1 MDVIIL
7 VHIIDLSVL
16 SHLYCRIDIFHS
28 HSERFLKALDI
39 CQKCAKDDLKDV
51 SLGKALGWDD
61 VMAEYGN
68 AWRQYESKAKGWKG
82 LSRKVGRTVGD
93 NAPSVIPF
101 LNFIPEGQYKT
112 LFAGLHLIFAVS
124 VVVSKGLESVCNKS
138 IGCRSDE
145 QSKTTDPRSLQG
157 HTTEYL

>member
-1 MDVIIL
+1 M
-7 VHIIDLSVL
+7 SVL
-16 SHLYCRIDIFHS
+16 SDLYRRIDIFQS
-28 HSERFLKALDI
+28 HSERFLKALEI

-51 SLGKALGWDD
+51 SIGKALGWDD

-68 AWRQYESKAKGWKG
+68 AWRQYENKAKGWKG
-82 LSRKVGRTVGD
+82 LSRKVGRMAGD

-124 VVVSKGLESVCNKS
+124 LVVF
-138 IGCRSDE
+138 
-145 QSKTTDPRSLQG
+145 QG
-157 HTTEYL
+157 IRIYL

>member
-7 VHIIDLSVL
+7 VHIVYLSVL
-16 SHLYCRIDIFHS
+16 SDLYCRIDIFQS
-28 HSERFLKALDI
+28 HSDRFLKALEL
-39 CQKCAKDDLKDV
+39 CQKFAKDDLKDV
-51 SLGKALGWDD
+51 SIGKALSWDD
-61 VMAEYGN
+61 VMIEYGN

-82 LSRKVGRTVGD
+82 LSRKLGRVTGD

-101 LNFIPEGQYKT
+101 LTFIPEGQYRT

-124 VVVSKGLESVCNKS
+124 IITSKELLCISNKT

-145 QSKTTDPRSLQG
+145 QSKTSDPRSLQG
-157 HTTEYL
+157 YTKEYL

>member
-16 SHLYCRIDIFHS
+16 SDHYCRIDILQS
-28 HSERFLKALDI
+28 HSERFLKALEI
-39 CQKCAKDDLKDV
+39 CQKCVKDDLKDV
-51 SLGKALGWDD
+51 SLGKALSWGD
-61 VMAEYGN
+61 VMTEYGN
-68 AWRQYESKAKGWKG
+68 AWRQYENKAKGWKG
-82 LSRKVGRTVGD
+82 LSRKVGRMVGD
-93 NAPSVIPF
+93 NAPSVNPF

-124 VVVSKGLESVCNKS
+124 VVVSMGLEWVCNRT

-145 QSKTTDPRSLQG
+145 QSKTIDPRSLQG
-157 HTTEYL
+157 HTKNYL